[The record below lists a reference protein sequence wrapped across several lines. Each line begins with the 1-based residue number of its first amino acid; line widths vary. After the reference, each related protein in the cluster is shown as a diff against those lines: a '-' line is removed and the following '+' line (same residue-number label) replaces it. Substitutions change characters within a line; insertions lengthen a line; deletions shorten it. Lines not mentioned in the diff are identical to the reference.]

1 MNKKTEMN
9 EEIYK
14 YIADFIDCTIEQLKS
29 DDTYFVKSRKKD
41 YIKIL
46 SIRDAN
52 IISLSENQYEIGK
65 QFGAVICL
73 FGQTH
78 MEFDNKK
85 MKL

>member
-1 MNKKTEMN
+1 MNAGFNNKCEMSPSVLCFMCG
-9 EEIYK
+9 K
-14 YIADFIDCTIEQLKS
+14 LSHQPARS
-29 DDTYFVKSRKKD
+29 GTYFVKNRKKD

-78 MEFDNKK
+78 MEFDKK